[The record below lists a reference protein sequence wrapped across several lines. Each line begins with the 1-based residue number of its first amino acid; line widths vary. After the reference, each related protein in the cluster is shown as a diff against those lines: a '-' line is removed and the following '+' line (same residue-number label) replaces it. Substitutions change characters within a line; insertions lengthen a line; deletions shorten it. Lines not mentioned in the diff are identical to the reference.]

1 MPDSRCWTRRH
12 STPRDRMG
20 NCCLVCYA
28 LVQFERSLIIG
39 RTSEGRMHAKALSVR
54 FGRKL
59 KLTPY
64 QISEALARR
73 EAGERLRPAASTSR
87 TRPYRGSTLT
97 QGGSRRGGSGY
108 LLSGPMRLRVHRRR
122 NDATKSEPSDGTS
135 AEITGSSLP
144 ATSYLYQKITVQANS
159 RHHL

>member
-1 MPDSRCWTRRH
+1 
-12 STPRDRMG
+12 MG

-28 LVQFERSLIIG
+28 LAQFERSLIIG
-39 RTSEGRMHAKALSVR
+39 RTSEGRVHAKARSVR

-59 KLTPY
+59 RLTPY

-73 EAGERLRPAASTSR
+73 EAGNGCDPQHQRLALDHIEALASRKEAAVA
-87 TRPYRGSTLT
+87 
-97 QGGSRRGGSGY
+97 GGSGY

-144 ATSYLYQKITVQANS
+144 ATGYLYQKITVQANS

>member
-1 MPDSRCWTRRH
+1 
-12 STPRDRMG
+12 MG
-20 NCCLVCYA
+20 NCCLACYA
-28 LVQFERSLIIG
+28 LAQFERSLIIG
-39 RTSEGRMHAKALSVR
+39 RTSEGRMHAKARSVR

-97 QGGSRRGGSGY
+97 QGGSRRGGLG
-108 LLSGPMRLRVHRRR
+108 LPPLGT
-122 NDATKSEPSDGTS
+122 DASARTS
-135 AEITGSSLP
+135 APKRCHQVGTERWYVGRDHGKFTAGYQLP
-144 ATSYLYQKITVQANS
+144 LPKNNRSGE
-159 RHHL
+159 